1 MRECAAN
8 EGKVPAHR
16 ASGGSGDGEHIPAY
30 SWSIP
35 GCRSAMPKQQEGTEG
50 ADVLSVFAHS
60 QCFPQLGFGDTFHT
74 LAAPTQLLGL
84 CPLKWLGKMKGMNYL
99 GFSNLYQNNFSFWRT
114 VLLDMGWMH
123 CAKAMEAGDASL

>member
-1 MRECAAN
+1 ME
-8 EGKVPAHR
+8 
-16 ASGGSGDGEHIPAY
+16 
-30 SWSIP
+30 SISLP
-35 GCRSAMPKQQEGTEG
+35 TAG
-50 ADVLSVFAHS
+50 AFQDAGLPCPNSRKGQRGLMCSQFFAHS
-60 QCFPQLGFGDTFHT
+60 QCFPQLGFGDAFHA